1 MDLYD
6 EIAAM
11 YFLTDDEMYNR
22 IRKGIIAEYG
32 ERVYLIVSARVAA
45 DRHAKAGK

>member
-6 EIAAM
+6 EIAEM
-11 YFLTDDEMYNR
+11 YFLTCDETYNR

-32 ERVYLIVSARVAA
+32 ERVYLIVSARVSN
-45 DRHAKAGK
+45 DRHAKAGR